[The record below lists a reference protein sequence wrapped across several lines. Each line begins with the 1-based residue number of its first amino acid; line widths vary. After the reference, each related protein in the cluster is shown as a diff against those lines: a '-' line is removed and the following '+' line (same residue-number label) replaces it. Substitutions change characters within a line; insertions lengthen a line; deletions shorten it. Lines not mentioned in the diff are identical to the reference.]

1 MINFLIGINLYSVK
15 IRSIRKIFFSLSF
28 YKIINVNRD
37 ELTIAVVLLILIA
50 VVLLILIAVVLLI
63 LIAVVLLILT
73 DSLTEYKRFFS
84 ELVNLFYQFV
94 KLLVFLMN
102 SSLSFFKF
110 SSVFE
115 ISFFSGYCNCKI
127 IKISLCYSPIF
138 SPADEYLFYT

>member
-37 ELTIAVVLLILIA
+37 ELTIAVVLLIL
-50 VVLLILIAVVLLI
+50 
-63 LIAVVLLILT
+63 T

-84 ELVNLFYQFV
+84 ELANLFCQFV

-115 ISFFSGYCNCKI
+115 ISYFFQNTVI
-127 IKISLCYSPIF
+127 
-138 SPADEYLFYT
+138 AR